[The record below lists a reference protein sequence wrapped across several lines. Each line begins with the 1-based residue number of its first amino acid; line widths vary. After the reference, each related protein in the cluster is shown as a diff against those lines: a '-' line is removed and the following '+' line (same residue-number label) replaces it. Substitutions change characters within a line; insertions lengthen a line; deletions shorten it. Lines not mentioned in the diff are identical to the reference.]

1 MLPTIAREAEVRTL
15 VGEVLRHGVSSDNVT
30 LVALIIARPALRV
43 LKDEFPGITLIA
55 AAVDECVHGKLLPGI
70 GSFEARYPL

>member
-43 LKDEFPGITLIA
+43 LLTFFKSLMPTDALA
-55 AAVDECVHGKLLPGI
+55 CAY
-70 GSFEARYPL
+70 SRR